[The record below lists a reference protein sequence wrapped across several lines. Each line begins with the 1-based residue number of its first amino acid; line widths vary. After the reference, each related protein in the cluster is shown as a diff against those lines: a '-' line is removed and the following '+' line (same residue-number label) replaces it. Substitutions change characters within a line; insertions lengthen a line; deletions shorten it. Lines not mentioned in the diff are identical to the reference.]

1 MFSPLFLINVKTIVL
16 FRHWLIVLF
25 CVYTSLYYLAAGSV
39 LLNDELSNGQMANG
53 DVAINMD
60 LVDKQRYQ
68 QQLQLIDEQV
78 L

>member
-1 MFSPLFLINVKTIVL
+1 MHVCVC
-16 FRHWLIVLF
+16 VCV
-25 CVYTSLYYLAAGSV
+25 CVYCQCSYTELKFFTAGSV

-78 L
+78 FM